1 MRKVVF
7 DCIKVDL
14 ILDLLKARDKLSNIF
29 DVKQEFFD
37 HVPSRL
43 FDLVELF
50 DVKFIVPD
58 GLYLLAALVL
68 MVFFLIKLRELFVL
82 RLAF

>member
-14 ILDLLKARDKLSNIF
+14 ILDLLKARDKLSDIF

-43 FDLVELF
+43 LDLVELF
-50 DVKFIVPD
+50 DFKFIVPD

-68 MVFFLIKLRELFVL
+68 MVFSLIELRELIII
-82 RLAF
+82 RLA